1 MIKLNNLVI
10 GASSGIGEAVVKKLG
25 GVAVARRE
33 ERLKQF
39 EKYELFDI
47 SNLQEIEGFVKRV
60 AKDYGKFDNLIFCA
74 GVQNIKPLKVMKT
87 DEIAQIFN
95 INLISA
101 MIFAK
106 VFSSKRVSSSNASMI
121 FISSIA
127 SYKPESGIL
136 AYSASKAA
144 LNNFIKGAAKE
155 LSPIR
160 INGVAPGFLKTEMT
174 EKFKSIYTDDFVE
187 KLDKNSPVGL
197 ATIDDVVNTIE
208 FLINS
213 NHITGEIIT
222 VDGGAIL

>member
-1 MIKLNNLVI
+1 MNNLVI

-33 ERLKQF
+33 EKLKQF
-39 EKYELFDI
+39 EKYEVFDI
-47 SNLQEIEGFVKRV
+47 LNLQEIEEFVKKV
-60 AKDYGKFDNLIFCA
+60 AKYYSKFDNLIFCA
-74 GVQNIKPLKVMKT
+74 GVQNIKPLKVIKI
-87 DEIAQIFN
+87 DEIIQIFN

-106 VFSSKRVSSSNASMI
+106 AFSSKRVSNSNASMI

-136 AYSASKAA
+136 AYSSSKAA

-155 LSPIR
+155 LAPIR

-174 EKFKSIYTDDFVE
+174 KKFKSIYTDEFIG

-208 FLINS
+208 FLIGS
-213 NHITGEIIT
+213 NRITGEIIT
-222 VDGGAIL
+222 IDGGAVL

>member
-1 MIKLNNLVI
+1 M
-10 GASSGIGEAVVKKLG
+10 
-25 GVAVARRE
+25 
-33 ERLKQF
+33 
-39 EKYELFDI
+39 
-47 SNLQEIEGFVKRV
+47 QEIEEFVKRV
-60 AKDYGKFDNLIFCA
+60 TKNYGKFDNLIFCA
-74 GVQNIKPLKVMKT
+74 GIQNIKPLRVMRV
-87 DEIAQIFN
+87 DEIIQIFN

-106 VFSSKRVSSSNASMI
+106 AFSSKKISNPNASII

-127 SYKPESGIL
+127 SYKPETGIL

-160 INGVAPGFLKTEMT
+160 VNGVAPGFLKTEMT
-174 EKFKSIYTDDFVE
+174 KKFSHIYTDDFIKE
-187 KLDKNSPVGL
+187 LDKNSPVGL
-197 ATIDDVVNTIE
+197 ANIDDVVDTIE

-213 NHITGEIIT
+213 SHITGEIIT

>member
-1 MIKLNNLVI
+1 MNNLVI

-39 EKYELFDI
+39 EKYELFDV
-47 SNLQEIEGFVKRV
+47 SNLQEIEKFVKRV

-74 GVQNIKPLKVMKT
+74 GVQNIKPLKVMKI
-87 DEIAQIFN
+87 DEIIEIFN
-95 INLISA
+95 INLLSA

-106 VFSSKRVSSSNASMI
+106 AFSSKRVSNSNASMT

-127 SYKPESGIL
+127 SFRPESGIL
-136 AYSASKAA
+136 AYSASKSA
-144 LNNFIKGAAKE
+144 LNNFIKGGAKE

-174 EKFKSIYTDDFVE
+174 EKFKSIYTDDFID

-197 ATIDDVVNTIE
+197 ANVDDIVNTIE

-222 VDGGAIL
+222 VDGGAVL